1 MAKKAKE
8 ALRWQGRNILKQED
22 GFELDRNAAVYE
34 FKHKLE
40 RKKAE
45 DMAYG
50 DYRKGQSLDGA
61 AYHLA
66 GMKAAHAVGN
76 KEDAIKHSLA
86 YGLHMKQLGLDPVS
100 EPPDE
105 IKARVEKHG
114 KVYKF
119 SPHDSDTLF
128 VDKE

>member
-1 MAKKAKE
+1 MAKEKE
-8 ALRWQGRNILKQED
+8 KLRWQGRNILKKDD
-22 GFELDRNAAVYE
+22 GFDLDRNAAVYE
-34 FKHKLE
+34 FKHKLD

-50 DYRKGQSLDGA
+50 DYRKNQSLDGA

-66 GMKAAHAVGN
+66 GLKAAHAVGN
-76 KEDAIKHSLA
+76 KNDAMKHSLA
-86 YGLHMKQLGLDPVS
+86 YGLHMKHLGLDPIA

-105 IKARVEKHG
+105 IKSRIEKHA

-119 SPHDSDTLF
+119 SPHDSDSLF
-128 VDKE
+128 VDKDE